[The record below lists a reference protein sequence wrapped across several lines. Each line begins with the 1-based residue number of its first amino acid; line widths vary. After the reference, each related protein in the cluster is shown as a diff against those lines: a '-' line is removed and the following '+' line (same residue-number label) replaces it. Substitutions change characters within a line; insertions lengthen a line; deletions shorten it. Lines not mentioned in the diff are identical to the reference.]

1 MILIIGQTHDDILYF
16 ENIMHNKENEEL
28 FNTIPLITGTIYNQ
42 DVCLAYNVYSC
53 LLYTSPSPR
62 DA

>member
-42 DVCLAYNVYSC
+42 DVCLAYNVI
-53 LLYTSPSPR
+53 LIIFLV
-62 DA
+62 